1 MKSQVTTK
9 RGDDGTTS
17 ALDGQSYSKSHP
29 IMECVGT
36 LDELRAHTG
45 LLRLA
50 ILDHKPRD
58 YEALT
63 EFLLWLMAQYFPIG
77 SACSDPENKRPEYH
91 PRKITQADV
100 DKLEAEQLR
109 LETLTPLPRAFILTA
124 STPVAAQADLACAV
138 ARRLERRCV
147 ALKETI
153 PAFDAKLLLVFLN
166 RLSDYLFILAR
177 SLEEGKHIT
186 GQYRS
191 YAPYGSD

>member
-77 SACSDPENKRPEYH
+77 SACSDPENKRPEFH
-91 PRKITQADV
+91 PRKITQAEI
-100 DKLEAEQLR
+100 DKLENEQLR
-109 LETLTPLPRAFILTA
+109 LETMTPLPRAFILAA
-124 STPVAAQADLACAV
+124 STSLAAQADLACAV
-138 ARRLERRCV
+138 ARRLERGCV
-147 ALKETI
+147 ALNETM
-153 PAFDAKLLLVFLN
+153 PSFDATLIVVFLN
-166 RLSDYLFILAR
+166 RLSDFLYILAR
-177 SLEEGKHIT
+177 HLENGVHIT
-186 GQYRS
+186 VNVGPVR
-191 YAPYGSD
+191 PM